1 MTIQHVG
8 EINQFLFK
16 LQAEKCSNIDL
27 AFLDLDLVEKTLNE
41 MKDAA
46 SSNSN
51 LDIEEPAWNATL
63 QDGVVYLVLTCEVI
77 QPASSFVEHHAYMAE
92 IKL

>member
-1 MTIQHVG
+1 MTVQHVG
-8 EINQFLFK
+8 DLKKFLLK
-16 LQAEKCSNIDL
+16 LNAEKCSNINL

-41 MKDAA
+41 MLQAA
-46 SSNSN
+46 SSNST
-51 LDIEEPAWNATL
+51 LDTEGPVFNATL

-77 QPASSFVEHHAYMAE
+77 QPTSSFVEHHAYMAE

>member
-1 MTIQHVG
+1 MTVQHVG
-8 EINQFLFK
+8 DLKKFLLK
-16 LQAEKCSNIDL
+16 LNAIDL
-27 AFLDLDLVEKTLNE
+27 AFLDLDLVERILNE

-51 LDIEEPAWNATL
+51 LDVEEPVWNATL